1 MTIAVLGPLRVDGD
15 ASLLAPRDGVVLEAL
30 LLRPGDVVSAERL
43 ADAMWGDAPP
53 ATWNKVLQ
61 GSVMRLRKVLGAGAI
76 ETSAAGYRL
85 TTPADEVDAHR
96 FERMVRRSQEL
107 LTLGEHD
114 RAAYVSG
121 EALAL
126 WRGPA
131 LRELERWDP
140 GRVEAGRLEELRLD
154 AEEIRLEASLRAG
167 RHREVLAETQARV
180 AEAPLRERRWALL
193 ALAQYQAGR
202 QGDALRTLHRAR
214 TVLVRELGVEPG
226 PDLVVLEQAILRQD
240 PSLVAAVALPESSAA
255 CPYLG
260 LVPFDVGDTD
270 AFFGRDREVEA
281 CLSRLADVGVLA
293 VVGPSGCGKS
303 SLVRAGIAATLQRS
317 GRRVAVIT
325 PGARPTDALT
335 ALPVSGPTPVLIV
348 DQFEEL
354 VTLGDDPA
362 ERAAFLAELVRHAE
376 RGPLVIALR
385 ADRLGELS
393 DHPEFAHLVEP
404 GLHLLSAMSEADL
417 RAAIE
422 GPARQVGLLLEPGL
436 VDLLVH
442 EVEGEPGGLPL
453 LSHALHET
461 WQRREGRTLTVEGYQ
476 RTGGIKG
483 AVAQSAEAIYDQV
496 PEEQRPML
504 RDLLLRLVTPTPE
517 GEPVRSR
524 VPRRTVATDPEHERL
539 IELLVGARL
548 VTSDDHTVEL
558 AHESL
563 ARAWP
568 RLQGWLDEDVDGQR
582 ILRHVALAA
591 DAWEGMGRPESEL
604 YRGVRLAQALEWRS
618 GAEPALTAVER
629 AFLDTSLERE
639 RAETET
645 TEQQL
650 RQQTRQNRRLRA
662 LLAGSAALLV
672 VAMVAG
678 LLAFRQ
684 ANRADRAAVVA
695 DARRVGAQA
704 LVTDDVDRSLLLA
717 VEGVRLD
724 DSPDSR
730 ANLVAALGRNPGL
743 IASTRGDGP
752 GFISAEVSPDGE
764 VAALGRAWSGLSFY
778 STSTRE
784 LLGTYDEI
792 SAWKTEYRPDGKQLA
807 VSAQENFVADTVTFP
822 TPALRLVDAITFED
836 EPVQLG
842 GTPSDSY
849 PEAPRY
855 SADGRFLAVPFGTAV
870 MVWDLASRE
879 APVRTVV
886 ASAWSPGVALSPDGR
901 LLFVGTAT
909 PPRVSAYEVASGR
922 AVGTA
927 DVPGR
932 LLQVS
937 PDGTLLAAAGNRE
950 IVLLDAA
957 TLTERGRLEG
967 HVDDVQNIQFSHDGA
982 LLASGSNDRT
992 AIVWDVATSQPLE
1005 QLRGHSGRVWGVDF
1019 SPDDRTLYTAGL
1031 DGVLL
1036 TWDLQ
1041 GERRWIPRLP
1051 LNEPVTTDTTAL
1063 QASPTGE
1070 AVAYIGDPWFVQFM
1084 DVATGR
1090 AGPRIDTG
1098 HGRWGAW
1105 AWRPDGRLFATAGPD
1120 GFVRVWEWATG
1131 ELVAE
1136 RLVAPGHIAA
1146 LDYTPDGKRLMV
1158 GERANAMYL
1167 IDAETLQPVTE
1178 RVQLDQRVVFGF
1190 VAPDAR
1196 RAIAMSAS
1204 EFVLVDLVEGEVL
1217 HRGEVGF
1224 VPGNGDFSPDGS
1236 RYAVAGG
1243 LAGELRVLD
1252 VDTGEWVGPPRVA
1265 HSALTWSVTY
1275 AADGSTFVTA
1285 GGDGKVARWDGRT
1298 GAPLGTILPAL
1309 PDVLT
1314 DAQYLADGHT
1324 LLISSSAG
1332 AILSWDTRPQHAIE
1346 FACQI
1351 AGRNLTPDEW
1361 RDALGDRP
1369 YHETCPAT

>member
-202 QGDALRTLHRAR
+202 QGDALRTLHQAR

-226 PDLVVLEQAILRQD
+226 PDLVALEQAILRQD

-281 CLSRLADVGVLA
+281 CLGRLADVGVLA

-393 DHPEFAHLVEP
+393 DHPDFAHLVEP
-404 GLHLLSAMSEADL
+404 GLHLLSAMSQEDL

-422 GPARQVGLLLEPGL
+422 GPARQSGLLLEPGL

-496 PEEQRPML
+496 ASEQRPML
-504 RDLLLRLVTPTPE
+504 RDLLLRLVTSTPE

-524 VPRRTVATDPEHERL
+524 VPRRTVAPDPDHERL
-539 IELLVGARL
+539 VELLVGARL
-548 VTSDDHTVEL
+548 VTSDDDTVEL

-568 RLQGWLDEDVDGQR
+568 RLRTWLDDDVEGQR
-582 ILRHVALAA
+582 ILRHLAVSA
-591 DAWEGMGRPESEL
+591 DAWDTMGRPESEL
-604 YRGVRLAQALEWRS
+604 YRGARLAQAVDWRATAS
-618 GAEPALTAVER
+618 PDLTPAERDFIDAGA
-629 AFLDTSLERE
+629 ERE
-639 RAETET
+639 RSDAETT
-645 TEQQL
+645 QRRL
-650 RQQTRQNRRLRA
+650 RQQARANRRLRA
-662 LLAGSAALLV
+662 LLAGTGV
-672 VAMVAG
+672 
-678 LLAFRQ
+678 LLAVALVAVGLAVRQ
-684 ANRADRAAVVA
+684 RNRADRASVAA
-695 DARRVGAQA
+695 DARSVGAQA
-704 LVTDDVDRSLLLA
+704 LVAADIDRSLLLA
-717 VEGVRLD
+717 MEGVRLD
-724 DSPDSR
+724 DSVDTRS
-730 ANLVAALGRNPGL
+730 NLIAALARNPGL
-743 IASTRGDGP
+743 VASTRGAGP
-752 GFISAEVSPDGE
+752 GFISTALSPDGE
-764 VAALGRAWSGLSFY
+764 VAAARSSLERSVVLLDTHQGAARHIRRRERLENRV
-778 STSTRE
+778 STRWRAV
-784 LLGTYDEI
+784 GGQ
-792 SAWKTEYRPDGKQLA
+792 RPGARAGPEAEFPQPA
-807 VSAQENFVADTVTFP
+807 V
-822 TPALRLVDAITFED
+822 RLVDDRTFED

-842 GTPSDSY
+842 GTPAGVY
-849 PEAPRY
+849 PDVRVITVLTVGSWRCRSAARCWCGTWSLGRRRCRAWPPR
-855 SADGRFLAVPFGTAV
+855 ATGPE
-870 MVWDLASRE
+870 SR
-879 APVRTVV
+879 
-886 ASAWSPGVALSPDGR
+886 SSPDGS
-901 LLFVGTAT
+901 LLYVGTAT
-909 PPRVSAYEVASGR
+909 PPAVTIHEVATGR
-922 AVGTA
+922 TLGSVA
-927 DVPGR
+927 VPGR
-932 LLQVS
+932 LLALS
-937 PDGTLLAAAGNRE
+937 PG
-950 IVLLDAA
+950 A
-957 TLTERGRLEG
+957 TCWPP
-967 HVDDVQNIQFSHDGA
+967 S
-982 LLASGSNDRT
+982 
-992 AIVWDVATSQPLE
+992 ATPRSSFWTPQPWP
-1005 QLRGHSGRVWGVDF
+1005 S
-1019 SPDDRTLYTAGL
+1019 
-1031 DGVLL
+1031 
-1036 TWDLQ
+1036 
-1041 GERRWIPRLP
+1041 
-1051 LNEPVTTDTTAL
+1051 
-1063 QASPTGE
+1063 
-1070 AVAYIGDPWFVQFM
+1070 
-1084 DVATGR
+1084 R
-1090 AGPRIDTG
+1090 AGS
-1098 HGRWGAW
+1098 W
-1105 AWRPDGRLFATAGPD
+1105 AMPT
-1120 GFVRVWEWATG
+1120 
-1131 ELVAE
+1131 
-1136 RLVAPGHIAA
+1136 
-1146 LDYTPDGKRLMV
+1146 
-1158 GERANAMYL
+1158 
-1167 IDAETLQPVTE
+1167 
-1178 RVQLDQRVVFGF
+1178 
-1190 VAPDAR
+1190 
-1196 RAIAMSAS
+1196 
-1204 EFVLVDLVEGEVL
+1204 
-1217 HRGEVGF
+1217 
-1224 VPGNGDFSPDGS
+1224 
-1236 RYAVAGG
+1236 
-1243 LAGELRVLD
+1243 
-1252 VDTGEWVGPPRVA
+1252 
-1265 HSALTWSVTY
+1265 
-1275 AADGSTFVTA
+1275 
-1285 GGDGKVARWDGRT
+1285 
-1298 GAPLGTILPAL
+1298 
-1309 PDVLT
+1309 
-1314 DAQYLADGHT
+1314 
-1324 LLISSSAG
+1324 
-1332 AILSWDTRPQHAIE
+1332 
-1346 FACQI
+1346 
-1351 AGRNLTPDEW
+1351 
-1361 RDALGDRP
+1361 
-1369 YHETCPAT
+1369 